1 MMIDLVGW
9 LLTMLFWGLAA
20 AAALL
25 LWASAMRVERLQD
38 EDRQTIDSTCT
49 VVERDGNVWS

>member
-9 LLTMLFWGLAA
+9 LLIMLFWGLAA

-49 VVERDGNVWS
+49 AVERDGNV